1 MQFLLSFYHQITFRF
16 KNILLAG
23 KDFDFT
29 LDGEVYSYQ
38 AEKDLTDGFDIV
50 YEENMFTL
58 KPKGNLTQ
66 IMQANYPDKTVA
78 DCVKYGYRD
87 MFTLVITS
95 YNGESTIYLNFSVPE
110 KVAGV
115 EINPGVILF

>member
-1 MQFLLSFYHQITFRF
+1 
-16 KNILLAG
+16 
-23 KDFDFT
+23 
-29 LDGEVYSYQ
+29 
-38 AEKDLTDGFDIV
+38 
-50 YEENMFTL
+50 
-58 KPKGNLTQ
+58 
-66 IMQANYPDKTVA
+66 MQANYPDKTVA

-115 EINPGVILF
+115 EIVPGVIVF